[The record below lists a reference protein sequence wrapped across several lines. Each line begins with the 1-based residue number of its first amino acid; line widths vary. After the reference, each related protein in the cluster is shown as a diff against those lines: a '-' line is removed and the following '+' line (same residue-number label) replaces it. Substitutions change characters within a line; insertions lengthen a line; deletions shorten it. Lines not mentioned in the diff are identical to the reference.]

1 MRWQVAAG
9 HLVPCAAVRRGASR
23 IQNDYDQVAKYR
35 GVTTPFDIKAA
46 HTDAFVDP
54 SIKMVDVPEM
64 KF

>member
-1 MRWQVAAG
+1 M
-9 HLVPCAAVRRGASR
+9 
-23 IQNDYDQVAKYR
+23 QNDYDQVAKYR

-46 HTDAFVDP
+46 RTDAFVDP